1 MQFYNGAT
9 FLSVASGTSS
19 TCATSTRLSVTGTVP
34 ATCTN
39 VLFILTSTGTG
50 AISDA
55 HQIDSVL
62 LEESSTVNTYFDGS
76 TSAIEAAWTGTANN
90 STSTYVPKVYFDAA
104 LLEQSSTV
112 GDYFDGSTRPNSIW
126 TGTAHE
132 STSRLIGRANLC
144 LNPSFETNTTHWGGY
159 SGTVALTDG
168 TIDGGTGAKSLVF
181 TAGSGG
187 GVGGPILS
195 GFAPAVGAPI
205 TASLQCLRTSGS
217 QSYSLRLEFYNSKSI
232 TAASGNGT
240 TVTYTTSAAHN
251 FIAGNTVTVAGI
263 TTTTAYNGTFTIASV
278 PSPTTFTVTAATTG
292 TGTISGD
299 ETAVRTLAGVNA
311 TAQPC
316 AISTRLT
323 VSGTVPATASLAYV
337 TLYSGGTAVEG
348 DAIQIDSVLV
358 EYSSSVGDYFDGY
371 NDENSS
377 WAIVGDEFINF
388 SVKQAAAKAAT
399 TSNITIA
406 TALNNADSLDGITL
420 ATGDYVLVKNQTIA
434 SENGVYQVAVT
445 PVRITNLPVGIP
457 LSTGFR
463 TYVWGSGTQNTETMF
478 TLNGGGVV
486 GANSPAFTATGKPFA
501 WDDPEEFKLWQIQN
515 KYYGYKAGSLQSLE
529 ETVKRYLI
537 GTKDIRINYTH
548 PFQIIITTLR
558 DETLGIYDGITSSE
572 LILNA
577 IAPIVPMGFTVS
589 NIAVDNFAVFTIGS
603 SIIGTGELG

>member
-1 MQFYNGAT
+1 MF
-9 FLSVASGTSS
+9 
-19 TCATSTRLSVTGTVP
+19 
-34 ATCTN
+34 
-39 VLFILTSTGTG
+39 
-50 AISDA
+50 
-55 HQIDSVL
+55 
-62 LEESSTVNTYFDGS
+62 EESSTVNTYFDGS
-76 TSAIEAAWTGTANN
+76 TSAIEAAWTGTAHA
-90 STSTYVPKVYFDAA
+90 STSTYVPKIYFDAA

-126 TGTAHE
+126 TGTAHG
-132 STSRLIGRANLC
+132 STSQLIGRANLC
-144 LNPSFETNTTHWGGY
+144 LNPSFETNTTYWGGY

-187 GVGGPILS
+187 GTGGPILS
-195 GFAPAVGAPI
+195 GFAPVVGAPI

-232 TAASGNGT
+232 TAVSGDGT
-240 TVTYTTSAAHN
+240 TVTYTTSTAHN
-251 FIAGNTVTVAGI
+251 FLAGNSVTISAI

-278 PSPTTFTVTAATTG
+278 PSLTTFTVTAATTG

-316 AISTRLT
+316 VISTRLT

-358 EYSSSVGDYFDGY
+358 EYSSSVRDYFDGY

-377 WAIVGDEFINF
+377 WAIVGNDFINF
-388 SVKQAAAKAAT
+388 SVKQVAAKAAT

-406 TALNNADSLDGITL
+406 TALNNADPLDGITL
-420 ATGDYVLVKNQTIA
+420 ATGDYVLVKNQTTA

-478 TLNGGGVV
+478 TLNGSGVV
-486 GANSPAFTATGKPFA
+486 GADSLAFTATGKPFA
-501 WDDPEEFKLWQIQN
+501 WDDSEEFKLWQIQN

-589 NIAVDNFAVFTIGS
+589 SIAVDNFAVFTIGS